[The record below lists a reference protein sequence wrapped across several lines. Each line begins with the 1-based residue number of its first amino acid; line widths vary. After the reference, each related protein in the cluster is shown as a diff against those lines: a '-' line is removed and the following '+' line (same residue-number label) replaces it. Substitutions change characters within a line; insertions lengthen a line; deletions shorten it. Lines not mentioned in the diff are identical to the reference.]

1 MNQSIELKMPLG
13 QKSSEGMATKVIE
26 IKNDTKY
33 AIILGFAIFVLLS
46 SFLFNSPSEIFQG
59 MGKIILATSV
69 LVTDY
74 MAIANIGAALFNS
87 GILMIITIVIARA
100 NKVQMN
106 GPIIAAV
113 FTIGGF
119 ALFGKNIYNIW
130 AIMLGVYFYGVLQ
143 KEKFSKF
150 ILMAF
155 LVQL

>member
-150 ILMAF
+150 ILIAF